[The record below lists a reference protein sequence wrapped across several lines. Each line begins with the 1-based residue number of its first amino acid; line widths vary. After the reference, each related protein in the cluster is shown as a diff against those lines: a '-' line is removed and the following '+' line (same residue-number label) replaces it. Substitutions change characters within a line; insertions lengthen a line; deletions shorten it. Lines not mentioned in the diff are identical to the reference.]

1 MTDPHGAQWSGADRS
16 VQWGGGK
23 ALVGV
28 FAGGF
33 GHEQSLASELL
44 QLKQT
49 CS

>member
-1 MTDPHGAQWSGADRS
+1 MEPNGLEQTGQCSG
-16 VQWGGGK
+16 GGGK

>member
-1 MTDPHGAQWSGADRS
+1 MVWSRQVSAVGG
-16 VQWGGGK
+16 GGGK